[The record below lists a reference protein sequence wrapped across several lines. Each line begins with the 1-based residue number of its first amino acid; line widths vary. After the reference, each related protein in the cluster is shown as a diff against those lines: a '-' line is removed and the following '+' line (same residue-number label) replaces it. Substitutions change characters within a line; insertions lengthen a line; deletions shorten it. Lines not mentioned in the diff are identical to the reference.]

1 MTPIIPSIILPSLE
15 TSHHCS
21 KTNCCTSSPA
31 NSSSPLNSSYSRF
44 WKAYFIHKKSVQKP
58 KPKHIYKP
66 ISDFLEQHKDYEF
79 SREILFKKEEQDDL
93 DEYHFEFY
101 KMLRY
106 HPEFMTIHYVNAM
119 IPDRAGWNGYNDF
132 IILKNEK
139 DYAIDERAFIERD
152 HGFTSCSNKKTI
164 HQKRKV

>member
-1 MTPIIPSIILPSLE
+1 MATKRKNNVPSYHEKKQKPNDLHDYLSSHDDISSQHSCCVLSQLPSEIFVELFE
-15 TSHHCS
+15 Y
-21 KTNCCTSSPA
+21 
-31 NSSSPLNSSYSRF
+31 LNGY
-44 WKAYFIHKKSVQKP
+44 
-58 KPKHIYKP
+58 
-66 ISDFLEQHKDYEF
+66 FLEQHKDYEF